1 MGMRVQKVN
10 KMSVG
15 GNRRTC
21 GVIAIAA
28 VTLFFLCGIG
38 TALFSVLGL
47 GGDRKEDPN
56 KAINAIY
63 GTMTM
68 EAAEREQIIRLTEMA
83 PTPLPT
89 EEPTLAIVPTSTF
102 APTQTSIPTKT
113 PVPMILPTLAPP
125 PGANPSTDGDCN
137 CGLVN
142 TCADFSS
149 HDAAQACFNSCGGD
163 NWSGLDS
170 DGDGIVCVGRP

>member
-1 MGMRVQKVN
+1 MGMRAQKVN
-10 KMSVG
+10 KLSMG

-28 VTLFFLCGIG
+28 VALFFLCGIG

-47 GGDRKEDPN
+47 GGDRKVDPN
-56 KAINAIY
+56 QAIDAIY

-68 EAAEREQIIRLTEMA
+68 EAAERDRIAELTEMA

-89 EEPTLAIVPTSTF
+89 QEPTLAIVATSTF
-102 APTQTSIPTKT
+102 APTQTLFPTKT
-113 PVPMILPTLAPP
+113 PVPMILPTLEPP
-125 PGANPSTDGDCN
+125 PGANPATDGACN
-137 CGLVN
+137 CSFVY
-142 TCADFSS
+142 TCANFSS
-149 HDAAQACFNSCGGD
+149 HDAAQACFNSCGGS

-170 DGDGIVCVGRP
+170 DGNGMVCEGMP